1 MPDESDAEK
10 SVIVTRLRAS
20 CCPWLYEIAVWAL
33 PCPSR
38 VSPLIVTTASVGAFT
53 ISSVPVDLARPAS
66 IPAGTLTVTAFE
78 TVAPCPSTPD
88 SSTVTVPCACT
99 WFNARCNVKQGAARL
114 QSLASLPVT
123 GATNVLNTVE
133 APADPA
139 ESALT
144 TPTTSTTTS
153 TRNRAISP
161 LLPIRQNPCADSN
174 PPAHKS
180 PVAEM
185 GDL

>member
-114 QSLASLPVT
+114 QSLASFPVA
-123 GATNVLNTVE
+123 GATNVLYTVE

-139 ESALT
+139 ASAL

-153 TRNRAISP
+153 TRKPAISSLPPDSTEP
-161 LLPIRQNPCADSN
+161 LCGQ
-174 PPAHKS
+174 
-180 PVAEM
+180 
-185 GDL
+185 

>member
-1 MPDESDAEK
+1 MPIS
-10 SVIVTRLRAS
+10 
-20 CCPWLYEIAVWAL
+20 AV
-33 PCPSR
+33 PRPSKP
-38 VSPLIVTTASVGAFT
+38 SPLIVTIALVGAFT
-53 ISSVPVDLARPAS
+53 TSSVPVDLERPAS

-88 SSTVTVPCACT
+88 SSTVTVPFACT

-185 GDL
+185 GDLSRGAVVLALGPEHHFQPVAATAS